1 MEKLPRKGSGR
12 WPRGMGCV
20 AAGGG
25 CLGEHPRHCL
35 RASCCGSVTTVGLGV
50 SDQPA
55 LPSPLPCHRATTSP
69 VPCPV
74 APVPSPGVRR
84 NERVEMNGA
93 PVPSAAAAVCPQE
106 EKKAAKLILGE
117 WEWIP
122 PTPELLCRSCRKKA
136 RSNFFLI

>member
-1 MEKLPRKGSGR
+1 MEKFPRKGSWR
-12 WPRGMGCV
+12 WPRGMGCA

-25 CLGEHPRHCL
+25 CLGEHCPRV
-35 RASCCGSVTTVGLGV
+35 SCCGSITTVGLGV

-55 LPSPLPCHRATTSP
+55 LPSPLPRHRATASP

-84 NERVEMNGA
+84 DERAEMSGA
-93 PVPSAAAAVCPQE
+93 PVPSAAAAAVCPQE
-106 EKKAAKLILGE
+106 ENKAANLILGE

-122 PTPELLCRSCRKKA
+122 PTPEFLCRSCCKKA
-136 RSNFFLI
+136 RSTFLI